1 MHLPRRSCVLRPGVS
16 DDLLPWSLWLSLS
29 DGKSFAGLENSFL
42 PRPTP
47 ASPQAAL
54 TDRQNSGGQGGGN
67 PNHGEGLSGGPPPS
81 PSRALLQE
89 GVDQSPGLPLPQ
101 PWQHYPAAGAASA
114 HLSGLKRVE
123 QLSLRNREHAGL
135 RNQGPTFSLPV
146 GSRAWGRE
154 GNSQGALPCSAVDWS
169 PLKDE
174 TYPILPAEWSAQR
187 PFEGK
192 RRKTARSPPGLLSGE
207 RLPSNRE
214 MKRSRGWQR
223 ARRWG
228 EADQTNFCY
237 GISGEAEVKASFEM
251 S

>member
-1 MHLPRRSCVLRPGVS
+1 MWPSALASCTAQHLEQP
-16 DDLLPWSLWLSLS
+16 LPTS
-29 DGKSFAGLENSFL
+29 AGSREPS
-42 PRPTP
+42 
-47 ASPQAAL
+47 S
-54 TDRQNSGGQGGGN
+54 
-67 PNHGEGLSGGPPPS
+67 PPPGTGS
-81 PSRALLQE
+81 TRDPETR
-89 GVDQSPGLPLPQ
+89 DPL
-101 PWQHYPAAGAASA
+101 
-114 HLSGLKRVE
+114 
-123 QLSLRNREHAGL
+123 
-135 RNQGPTFSLPV
+135 FPV

-174 TYPILPAEWSAQR
+174 TYPVLPAEWSAQR

-192 RRKTARSPPGLLSGE
+192 GRKTARSPPGLLSGE

-251 S
+251 SRDNECYFTPVAEVSVSGSGREGVILPRNSR

>member
-1 MHLPRRSCVLRPGVS
+1 MKASLGAPPPAESFQGFVSRGCRPV
-16 DDLLPWSLWLSLS
+16 PW
-29 DGKSFAGLENSFL
+29 
-42 PRPTP
+42 
-47 ASPQAAL
+47 
-54 TDRQNSGGQGGGN
+54 
-67 PNHGEGLSGGPPPS
+67 PPS
-81 PSRALLQE
+81 PSALAA
-89 GVDQSPGLPLPQ
+89 LPSSWSSL
-101 PWQHYPAAGAASA
+101 SA
-114 HLSGLKRVE
+114 HLSGLKRAE

-251 S
+251 SRDNEGYFTPVAEVSVSGLGREGVILPRNSR